1 MGWQQV
7 QENDRMGSSIVSTKE
22 AAGQNTW
29 RITIEATKRQN
40 LFSPQIH
47 TDDDEKALFFLDKLI
62 QY

>member
-1 MGWQQV
+1 MTVWGVRWW
-7 QENDRMGSSIVSTKE
+7 SAKE
-22 AAGQNTW
+22 GAGQINW

-40 LFSPQIH
+40 LFSSQIH